1 VQENI
6 AKTSR
11 RVAVEGIGLIAS
23 HDFLFFSQQ
32 HVPVPYPLSLPA
44 AAAAAVA
51 AAAAAV
57 AAAAAAAAAGRRKNK
72 GRRDLKAEPTHE
84 YRNIVLHPLQVLVFG

>member
-1 VQENI
+1 MQEKI

-23 HDFLFFSQQ
+23 HNFVFFSQQ
-32 HVPVPYPLSLPA
+32 HVSVPYPLSLP
-44 AAAAAVA
+44 A

-84 YRNIVLHPLQVLVFG
+84 YRNTVLYPLQVLVFG